1 MGILMSI
8 WEYSE
13 GKYGI
18 DMGFSCVVQERIFA
32 SFKAI
37 YIYIYV

>member
-18 DMGFSCVVQERIFA
+18 DMGFSNSSLVQERIFA
-32 SFKAI
+32 NFKDI
-37 YIYIYV
+37 